1 VSLQSCAAGGAGRTR
16 TLISGDSVTSL
27 SQLDDGTSNNRLDAI
42 NKMRFTT
49 RARYAPRSGQPAT
62 WYRANHVAKLVEEGN
77 NYRVELDGRVAL
89 CRVWAR
95 PDLDSETGARLA
107 AKKVELCR
115 RLAAGEARA
124 LLFDLREAPKVTG
137 PKTQKALEL
146 LIGVWESAAR
156 PIAIIVSPA
165 SLQKLQLSR
174 IAKEAAP
181 TQSEVFLDFDQARA
195 WVDQRLALGSRA
207 PLGRPSNNPA
217 AKDRS
222 ASGSPGKRR
231 S

>member
-1 VSLQSCAAGGAGRTR
+1 
-16 TLISGDSVTSL
+16 
-27 SQLDDGTSNNRLDAI
+27 
-42 NKMRFTT
+42 M
-49 RARYAPRSGQPAT
+49 AR
-62 WYRANHVAKLVEEGN
+62 LVEEGD

-95 PDLDSETGARLA
+95 PDLDFETGARLA
-107 AKKVELCR
+107 AQKVEICR

-146 LIGVWESAAR
+146 IIGVWESAAR

-195 WVDQRLALGSRA
+195 WVDQRVALASRA
-207 PLGRPSNNPA
+207 PLRRPSHPTAPKAPSMRA
-217 AKDRS
+217 A
-222 ASGSPGKRR
+222 PGKQRG
-231 S
+231 